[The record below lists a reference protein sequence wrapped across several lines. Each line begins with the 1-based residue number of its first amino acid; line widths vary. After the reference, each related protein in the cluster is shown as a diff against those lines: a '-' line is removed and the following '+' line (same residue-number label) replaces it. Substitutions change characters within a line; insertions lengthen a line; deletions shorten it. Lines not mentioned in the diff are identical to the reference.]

1 MSVSD
6 QARFGIYSA
15 TCAWPTLQKSLHF
28 ISQFLQGALT
38 KEEKLHQSSWLLT
51 LLSLGTTLSLRNYPV
66 SRKFYP
72 AWSIPQEVWPK
83 IHKSLSSWLWLL
95 TISPTSRALYCS
107 SLGSQV
113 RRKSCLPVQQPP
125 CPGEKLLPVLC
136 FGDWKRRQSIEW
148 HTWVPHPGGIP
159 KNRFPA
165 DTFNDG
171 RKWEHWVD

>member
-66 SRKFYP
+66 SRKSYP
-72 AWSIPQEVWPK
+72 AWSIPPG
-83 IHKSLSSWLWLL
+83 SLTQDTQVPQLMTLVVNHL
-95 TISPTSRALYCS
+95 THLTS
-107 SLGSQV
+107 
-113 RRKSCLPVQQPP
+113 
-125 CPGEKLLPVLC
+125 PVLFQ
-136 FGDWKRRQSIEW
+136 FGF
-148 HTWVPHPGGIP
+148 PGKEKELPTCSTAALPWGE
-159 KNRFPA
+159 A
-165 DTFNDG
+165 AASSVLWGLEEETV
-171 RKWEHWVD
+171 HWVTHVSAPPWGNSQEQIPGWYF